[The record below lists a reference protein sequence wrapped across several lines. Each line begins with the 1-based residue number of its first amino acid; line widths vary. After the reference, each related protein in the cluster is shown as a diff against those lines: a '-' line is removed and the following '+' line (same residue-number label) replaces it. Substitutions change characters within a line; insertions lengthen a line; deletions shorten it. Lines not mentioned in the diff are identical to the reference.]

1 MDLEKSIIIVFQ
13 SRNLLIIVAAA
24 GKQYA
29 HLFLIMQALVTQRKQ
44 DIYQSMAFLQAS
56 SLPLA
61 LCWGL

>member
-61 LCWGL
+61 LCWVL

>member
-1 MDLEKSIIIVFQ
+1 MDLEKSIIIDFFQ

-29 HLFLIMQALVTQRKQ
+29 HLFLIKQALVTQRKQ
-44 DIYQSMAFLQAS
+44 AINQSMAFLQAS

-61 LCWGL
+61 